1 MPQLILKNIYISL
14 TNRSA
19 FQTQLWTYF
28 SLYGLDLIF
37 FCFLVKW
44 QYHICVQK
52 QRANSQQIGE
62 IEIKSNL
69 NSCYPTRQNNLKH
82 TNTHRGGEGAQRSV
96 CYSFFQFKWIYLV
109 LSSFTFNKYYRKD
122 HQYHNCL
129 IRHWAS
135 APWADSVGD
144 SSHII
149 FFWYNNPLYG

>member
-1 MPQLILKNIYISL
+1 MFVDILDNLNWTKPLKHVKLPQLIIKNIYISL
-14 TNRSA
+14 TNRSG

-37 FCFLVKW
+37 FCFLVKG

-82 TNTHRGGEGAQRSV
+82 TNTHRGGEWAQRLV
-96 CYSFFQFKWIYLV
+96 CLLCNLRTGFEFWREMRDFF
-109 LSSFTFNKYYRKD
+109 N
-122 HQYHNCL
+122 
-129 IRHWAS
+129 
-135 APWADSVGD
+135 
-144 SSHII
+144 
-149 FFWYNNPLYG
+149 